1 LTSSF
6 YFEISPWWIVPIL
19 LGVSGAVWVFY
30 FSSRE
35 FEKSQ
40 RWALA
45 ALRFLTLFVI
55 AILLLAPLLKSSER
69 VDEKPL
75 LLWLE
80 DHSSSVISLPD
91 SQEVRNFLKNELPG
105 IADEL
110 EDKYELRKLDFSTS
124 LHEHQ
129 PDSFPGL
136 QTDIATAVQAVRQRY
151 YNQNVGGLVLVSDG
165 IYNRGINPVYE
176 AESSPFPV
184 FTLGLGDTTVKQ
196 DLFIEKL
203 VHNELTYLNNQF
215 PLEINLRARKMD
227 GRSYSLNVTD
237 SRGKSVFSKAGTV
250 SGENFFEKVETYLPA
265 VEVGVQRY
273 TVSVDAGV
281 EEQMSNNRQTF
292 SIEVIDNRKK
302 IRIAGSS
309 PHPDMAAIATALDKL
324 EKYEV
329 ESGLWGAFSPQDKEP
344 DLYILFGP
352 RADMLEAIGKKPY
365 WLIDLPSSDK
375 AAFGRRSGV
384 QPGTGAIEQVRVVPE
399 RGFSLFNLSN
409 ESSDF
414 LKNLPPL
421 QIPYGRIQPGGGSQA
436 FLYKKVGQVE
446 TQEPIWFFRT
456 EDQQRSSV
464 LLANGLWEW
473 RMYDYRQN
481 NSFENFDE
489 LIAQTVQYLTAR
501 TEDQRFVV
509 EAESRYNNRESIV
522 MTARLYNLSLELD
535 NSPEV
540 EMSIRSDEG
549 KEYQFNFSKTTNAY
563 RLNAGSLPPG
573 SYTWTATTQL
583 GEDQFSRS
591 GAFAV
596 EMIRV
601 EQADL
606 VARHEVLRAI
616 SRESGGKFYNRQQA
630 KEMMADLMENSSAK
644 GIQRL
649 KTSISSLLNKKLL
662 FFILLIFLT
671 AEWGLRK
678 YFGKY

>member
-1 LTSSF
+1 
-6 YFEISPWWIVPIL
+6 
-19 LGVSGAVWVFY
+19 
-30 FSSRE
+30 
-35 FEKSQ
+35 
-40 RWALA
+40 
-45 ALRFLTLFVI
+45 
-55 AILLLAPLLKSSER
+55 
-69 VDEKPL
+69 
-75 LLWLE
+75 
-80 DHSSSVISLPD
+80 
-91 SQEVRNFLKNELPG
+91 
-105 IADEL
+105 
-110 EDKYELRKLDFSTS
+110 
-124 LHEHQ
+124 
-129 PDSFPGL
+129 
-136 QTDIATAVQAVRQRY
+136 
-151 YNQNVGGLVLVSDG
+151 
-165 IYNRGINPVYE
+165 
-176 AESSPFPV
+176 
-184 FTLGLGDTTVKQ
+184 
-196 DLFIEKL
+196 
-203 VHNELTYLNNQF
+203 
-215 PLEINLRARKMD
+215 
-227 GRSYSLNVTD
+227 
-237 SRGKSVFSKAGTV
+237 
-250 SGENFFEKVETYLPA
+250 
-265 VEVGVQRY
+265 
-273 TVSVDAGV
+273 
-281 EEQMSNNRQTF
+281 
-292 SIEVIDNRKK
+292 
-302 IRIAGSS
+302 
-309 PHPDMAAIATALDKL
+309 
-324 EKYEV
+324 
-329 ESGLWGAFSPQDKEP
+329 
-344 DLYILFGP
+344 
-352 RADMLEAIGKKPY
+352 MLEAIGKKPY

-421 QIPYGRIQPGGGSQA
+421 QIPYGRIQPEGGSQA

-446 TQEPIWFFRT
+446 TQEPVWFFRT

-535 NSPEV
+535 NSPAV

-630 KEMMADLMENSSAK
+630 KEMMADLMKNSSAK